1 MLRSLRWNLKAVGA
15 NERFKACGCQLGG
28 GGWEEKPT
36 QAQEQMTKVSAR
48 AGRKEGRWEHL
59 EKTQGE
65 EEGGAKEP
73 EGSTPVPG
81 MAAEAGRQRPPGVWG
96 GVHREV
102 EEAFTIQRI
111 YHLSREAF
119 SEYPPPLPW
128 TVLVLWLRVL
138 TCLWDLTH
146 LTRSPLQFLAGVLL
160 PISPAW
166 HRARQCSR
174 KTSSMN

>member
-1 MLRSLRWNLKAVGA
+1 MGTPGENPG
-15 NERFKACGCQLGG
+15 
-28 GGWEEKPT
+28 P
-36 QAQEQMTKVSAR
+36 
-48 AGRKEGRWEHL
+48 
-59 EKTQGE
+59 E

-146 LTRSPLQFLAGVLL
+146 LTRLTTAVPCWRPSPHQPCVAPGTPVLTKVFLNELSAASGPGALL
-160 PISPAW
+160 PPVGI
-166 HRARQCSR
+166 
-174 KTSSMN
+174 